1 MLLAPPRWERFLVAR
16 TAQLM
21 AIAPQTKFRNVMERS
36 RHLKLAFLASPSE
49 LSPQQY
55 SL

>member
-21 AIAPQTKFRNVMERS
+21 AIARQTKFRNVLERL